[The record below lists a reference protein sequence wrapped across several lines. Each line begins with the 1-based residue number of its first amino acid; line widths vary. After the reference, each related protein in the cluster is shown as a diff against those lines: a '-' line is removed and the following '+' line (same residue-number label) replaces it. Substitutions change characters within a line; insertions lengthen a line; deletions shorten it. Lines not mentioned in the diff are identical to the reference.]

1 MEEMSGYQDT
11 AYERLSRWTQEK
23 CRLLSS
29 DIYGNLDIDDADEFG
44 HILVEEELRHALSAL
59 SERPVLL
66 KCCLKEI
73 VSARKT
79 SLGNVMT

>member
-29 DIYGNLDIDDADEFG
+29 DIYANHDVGKF
-44 HILVEEELRHALSAL
+44 ILSCIFSMLYR
-59 SERPVLL
+59 
-66 KCCLKEI
+66 
-73 VSARKT
+73 
-79 SLGNVMT
+79 